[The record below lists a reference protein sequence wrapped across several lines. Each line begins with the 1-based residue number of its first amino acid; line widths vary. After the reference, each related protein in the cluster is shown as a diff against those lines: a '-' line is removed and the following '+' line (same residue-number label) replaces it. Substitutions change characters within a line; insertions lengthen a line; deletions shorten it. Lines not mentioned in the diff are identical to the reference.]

1 MFENYLEHSDYFHI
15 TFALNISNTNMIH
28 FWVISNTVEHF
39 IQKKVI
45 DDFNDLFSRFST
57 HAWKNLVRLFL
68 PFGSGSGGRGSGA
81 SVRVFFSG
89 IARVISAHDRTR
101 GHYYAKAVSKKKQH
115 MLLYYDEDLEL

>member
-1 MFENYLEHSDYFHI
+1 MFLLSHYFCTKYQQYKYD
-15 TFALNISNTNMIH
+15 TFLGDFKHCRAFYT
-28 FWVISNTVEHF
+28 
-39 IQKKVI
+39 KKVI

>member
-1 MFENYLEHSDYFHI
+1 MGDFKNCRAFY
-15 TFALNISNTNMIH
+15 T
-28 FWVISNTVEHF
+28 
-39 IQKKVI
+39 KKVI

-115 MLLYYDEDLEL
+115 MLLYYDDRRFRIVDFYPTTSEASTKNLCFFA

>member
-1 MFENYLEHSDYFHI
+1 MVQIDLEFFGTRH
-15 TFALNISNTNMIH
+15 NISKSRST
-28 FWVISNTVEHF
+28 FWGNFQTLLM
-39 IQKKVI
+39 KKLM
-45 DDFNDLFSRFST
+45 DDFNDLFSFCT

-68 PFGSGSGGRGSGA
+68 PFGSGSGRGSGA
-81 SVRVFFSG
+81 RVRVFFSG